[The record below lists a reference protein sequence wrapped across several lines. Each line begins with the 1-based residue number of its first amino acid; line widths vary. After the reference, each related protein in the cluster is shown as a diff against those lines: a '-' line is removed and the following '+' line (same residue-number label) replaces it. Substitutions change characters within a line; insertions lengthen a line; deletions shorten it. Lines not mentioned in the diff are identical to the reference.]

1 MYSKK
6 RIVKI
11 VIFSFA
17 IFILLLNLVDFAYS
31 GYREVYFSEYNK
43 EVYSDFYDYKSQ
55 NSVTEE
61 DIKEACLSFMPRSFY
76 KVHNTINYWNGLF
89 IWILI
94 SMVFIMKIIDRKS
107 EYKIFSKKN
116 TRFLFAL
123 ILASLFIYYY
133 VGIITDSSYSY
144 YTLRC
149 SDFYI

>member
-1 MYSKK
+1 MYNKK
-6 RIVKI
+6 RIIKV

-55 NSVTEE
+55 NSVTEN
-61 DIKEACLSFMPRSFY
+61 DLKEVCLSFMPRSFY

-107 EYKIFSKKN
+107 RDRIFSEKN
-116 TRFLFAL
+116 IRFLFVL
-123 ILASLFIYYY
+123 IISSLFIYYY
-133 VGIITDSSYSY
+133 MGTITDSSYGY
-144 YTLRC
+144 YSLGC